1 MSETKKLTYID
12 GLKGTG
18 ALIVYLCHF
27 AYAFYFA
34 LYSLNPA
41 NSHTAGNVEVAIG
54 KTPLNILYNGNFAV
68 QLFFVASGF
77 VLCIRYFQDHDR
89 KRLAKSAAKR
99 YFRLAGPILLV
110 STVIFFLMKAGL
122 YQNTEAA
129 ALAGSTDWFAGFN
142 NFEPGY
148 SHALREAL
156 FGCFLFGH
164 NYFNGVLWTVKYL
177 FLGALLVYAL
187 AAVCGQWK
195 YRYGVYAILLLVLLR
210 TDYAGLLLGYIFCDL
225 MYTKPDFMKK
235 LAKIPGLW
243 LVTLVLGIYFG
254 SYPSI
259 GTNLEGSMYG
269 FLPVLSVLYHRIG
282 AVLIVLA
289 VLLSERLQRFFGGQD
304 AAGRNEAK
312 ASGEDFL
319 LTSHKRK
326 KSGEGLFV
334 RLGKISFSWYLVH
347 FPVIA
352 VFSSAFLLRFY
363 GLMNYHVLM
372 LMNFVL
378 TTVIVWA
385 ISAVMTKWVEQPW
398 NRLLN
403 KIWK

>member
-41 NSHTAGNVEVAIG
+41 NSHTAGNAEVAIG

-177 FLGALLVYAL
+177 FLGALLLYAL

-195 YRYGVYAILLLVLLR
+195 YRYGVYAILLLALLR
-210 TDYAGLLLGYIFCDL
+210 TDYAGPLVGYIFCDL
-225 MYTKPDFMKK
+225 VYTKPDFMKK
-235 LAKIPGLW
+235 LAKTPGLW

-259 GTNLEGSMYG
+259 GTHLEGSIYG

-282 AVLIVLA
+282 AALIVLA
-289 VLLSERLQRFFGGQD
+289 VLLSDRLQRFFGGV
-304 AAGRNEAK
+304 K
-312 ASGEDFL
+312 
-319 LTSHKRK
+319 
-326 KSGEGLFV
+326 GLFV

-363 GLMNYHVLM
+363 GQMNYHVLM
-372 LMNFVL
+372 LGNFVL
-378 TTVIVWA
+378 TTAIVWA
-385 ISAVMTKWVEQPW
+385 LSTAMTKWVEQPW